1 MKKSLILLLALLFS
15 SVVINAQ
22 DVAKSKK
29 NDTKVDKNHYKK
41 EWKKNKKQELEKS
54 INDTNEGENGD
65 RSNIKVIEEGQDWI
79 KDGEEVQSDKRKEE
93 NERGRERGE
102 NGKKREKKEFKK
114 RGKGRRNSSENQVAK
129 HPETE
134 PVFVQ

>member
-79 KDGEEVQSDKRKEE
+79 KDGE
-93 NERGRERGE
+93 